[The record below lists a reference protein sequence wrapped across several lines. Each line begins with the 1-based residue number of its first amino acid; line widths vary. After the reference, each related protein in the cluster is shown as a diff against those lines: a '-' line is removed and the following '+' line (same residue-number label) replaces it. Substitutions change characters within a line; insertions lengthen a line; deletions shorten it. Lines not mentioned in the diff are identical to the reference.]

1 MLRAL
6 VHVGSVP
13 ILEAIPKA
21 SKATNS
27 TADSHCLDFPSNKT
41 MVVKGSN
48 TSIELQLGAYY
59 GDPGGLRMARFA
71 PTDRVCPCLGSDA
84 PRSWPGAIRTTG
96 VTARRWPTLRRDP
109 GDGRTRRTQDPGG
122 SRFAA
127 EGEA

>member
-41 MVVKGSN
+41 M
-48 TSIELQLGAYY
+48 
-59 GDPGGLRMARFA
+59 
-71 PTDRVCPCLGSDA
+71 
-84 PRSWPGAIRTTG
+84 
-96 VTARRWPTLRRDP
+96 
-109 GDGRTRRTQDPGG
+109 
-122 SRFAA
+122 
-127 EGEA
+127 

>member
-59 GDPGGLRMARFA
+59 GDPICLSTQTSTCRTEA
-71 PTDRVCPCLGSDA
+71 PMVRVDYEWLVSPPPTGSA
-84 PRSWPGAIRTTG
+84 LALVR
-96 VTARRWPTLRRDP
+96 TLR
-109 GDGRTRRTQDPGG
+109 GRGLGRSGPRG
-122 SRFAA
+122 
-127 EGEA
+127 